1 LVGREQTIL
10 LFQYFGALDYWMLL
24 VAKRLVGYQALL
36 VLHI

>member
-10 LFQYFGALDYWMLL
+10 LFQYFGALDHWMLL